1 MAVTVEIFLESFPEF
16 KTAKIEKIKATIAD
30 AVLQV
35 DAAVWEKKTDLGVKY
50 TAAHLLALSPF
61 GRQAKMVSKEGKTTY
76 GTYLDEELIPQVASG
91 FRVI

>member
-1 MAVTVEIFLESFPEF
+1 MAVTVETFIESFPEF
-16 KTAKIEKIKATIAD
+16 RSASVDVIKAKLAE

-35 DAAVWEKKTDLGVKY
+35 DAKVWEGKTDLGVKY

-61 GRQAKMVSKEGKTTY
+61 GRQAKLVSKDGSTTY
-76 GTYLDEELIPQVASG
+76 EQHRDDLMLQVSSG

>member
-16 KTAKIEKIKATIAD
+16 KTAKIETIKAKIAD

-35 DAAVWEKKTDLGVKY
+35 DAKVWEAKTDLGVKY

-61 GRQAKMVSKEGKTTY
+61 GRQAKLVSKDGSTTY
-76 GTYLDEELIPQVASG
+76 GKHLDDLIMQVASG

>member
-1 MAVTVEIFLESFPEF
+1 MAVTVESFIESFPEF
-16 KTAKIEKIKATIAD
+16 KTAKIETIKAKLAD

-35 DAAVWEKKTDLGVKY
+35 DAAVYGTKADLGVKY

-61 GRQAKMVSKEGKTTY
+61 GRQAKLVSKNGTTTY
-76 GTYLDEELIPQVASG
+76 QMHRDDLIAQVSSG